1 MQRDT
6 HTAIEA
12 AGLVADDVPPGSL
25 TERAYRQLEELIVT
39 HVALHG
45 CAQDPKLFAQ
55 KSGYNDWA
63 EHYRA
68 IIVYPAIKARE
79 PWPWDYLLGAE
90 PNPLGCWD
98 WWGYLDP
105 GTGGD
110 HYLTKD
116 GPLRSGNLPVVARL
130 SKF

>member
-1 MQRDT
+1 MPGPCGAARLCSGP
-6 HTAIEA
+6 EA
-12 AGLVADDVPPGSL
+12 V
-25 TERAYRQLEELIVT
+25 
-39 HVALHG
+39 
-45 CAQDPKLFAQ
+45 CA

-63 EHYRA
+63 EHYRT
-68 IIVYPAIKARE
+68 IIVYPAIKARH

-110 HYLTKD
+110 RYLTKD
-116 GPLRSGNLPVVARL
+116 APQMKVINRIIAEVTKSRP
-130 SKF
+130 